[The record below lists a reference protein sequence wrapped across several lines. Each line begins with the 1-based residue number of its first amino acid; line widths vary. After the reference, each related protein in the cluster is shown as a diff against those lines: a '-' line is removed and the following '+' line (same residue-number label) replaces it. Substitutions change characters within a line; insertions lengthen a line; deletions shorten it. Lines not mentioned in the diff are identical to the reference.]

1 MIEEVL
7 YTLSERRKSVG
18 RNKFSFVVYIIIG
31 LAIFGLISQLI
42 GNPMNFFKEIIF
54 MIGMAVIVFAVFYFI
69 FFRKRSSSNE
79 MKKYKQAVKQ
89 SKRKYKQNKN
99 IKTNHKS
106 KRPSVQKTRKKIS
119 KRPTHLRVIDGGHRS
134 KRKKRASN

>member
-1 MIEEVL
+1 
-7 YTLSERRKSVG
+7 
-18 RNKFSFVVYIIIG
+18 FSFVVYIIIG

-79 MKKYKQAVKQ
+79 MNKYKQAVKQ
-89 SKRKYKQNKN
+89 SKRKYKQKKN
-99 IKTNHKS
+99 IKTNDS
-106 KRPSVQKTRKKIS
+106 LSRKRERKYLNA
-119 KRPTHLRVIDGGHRS
+119 RPIY
-134 KRKKRASN
+134 A